1 MPIGF
6 EFLSWVSLG
15 VGFGYNC
22 RMLVGVVRGDF
33 LSSAA
38 VMCGA
43 YLLIF
48 DFGERTQ
55 PTKHA
60 FAIDVVLIAH

>member
-1 MPIGF
+1 
-6 EFLSWVSLG
+6 
-15 VGFGYNC
+15 
-22 RMLVGVVRGDF
+22 MLVGVVTGDF

>member
-1 MPIGF
+1 MTHCVLTDRTHIMPIGF
-6 EFLSWVSLG
+6 EFCRGFPWELVSG
-15 VGFGYNC
+15 

-33 LSSAA
+33 LTSAA

-48 DFGERTQ
+48 DFGERHNQ
-55 PTKHA
+55 
-60 FAIDVVLIAH
+60 